1 MKVGELQVD
10 FVTNVGKLVDEVAQI
25 NRAFGSI
32 ESSVGKAKGAL
43 AGLGVTL
50 SVGAVALW
58 AKNILDAHEQVEK
71 MSQKLGIGVR
81 ELSQYKYALAQSD
94 VSMQAFGVGVKTL
107 SQRMVEAGDASG
119 KAGKIMATLGVDLSR
134 GTAPAIE
141 KIAEVFKLL
150 PDGATKAALAVELFG
165 KQGMEMI
172 PFLNQGTAGIRAMK
186 EEALRLGIVMDEQ
199 ATKAAE
205 RFNDNMKTIKASG
218 ERLGV
223 TIVNDMAPSI
233 TRISNAMR
241 EAAIQGGA
249 LRAAW
254 VGLGGV
260 AAEALGLGQEDGEKV
275 ANRIRTLQDEVA
287 KFRALLKPDRAAD
300 LMSGVAQAATMIE
313 ASFVRASFQLRGLL
327 ALMEAYRK
335 DERNPRGGF
344 EDQVARTMSQG
355 KVLGVSGNPDEM
367 KRKIDALLAGGDKVA
382 KVAKDLDL
390 ADQHVVAYMKHLQQL
405 AEAEQAVIR
414 EEIALAAALG
424 QHIDAVVKQIEQE
437 EFANQTRG
445 MSRSQVESLTIAR
458 MEERLEI
465 LRATEGADLQ
475 VKALERE
482 IELRRQLRDV
492 IGKGEAQQAEIK
504 AQQEQLRMWDELG
517 RAAGDFFADLIM
529 NGKSAFGNLQ
539 DYAKRFLAD
548 LIAIFARQWFLQI
561 VGGMVGGSAGSA
573 IAGSAASVGANTL
586 TGAASSMIGNY
597 IAGSSI
603 GGTAIGTMGQF
614 WGAATGAIPSGA
626 IGANAVNAGVGV
638 NTWSA
643 QLGSAVNGA
652 AGALGIFAI
661 ALVTGIRAMQ
671 HWNEGFGRDADS
683 LGEIGRIR
691 GGNNMLFARVL
702 EGLGFSRRDAR
713 TMAGLPIISAV
724 WGHSATRADAYGV
737 RGTITGSG
745 VTGENWQDYSQ
756 RGGLFSSD
764 RRWTEGTPW
773 SDSQR
778 GTFAGMFR
786 GVSSTTGLLGRLLGL
801 DPSQAL
807 AGYTRDFN
815 VQLSD
820 NGNPRSDEDLRQAFG
835 ELFASVLQDQV
846 AMLFDAGGDQKL
858 AEYVRSLT
866 GSTDEIVQ
874 NISELVGS
882 IAGLKALDL
891 KGLDIHALMA
901 WQREGESVG
910 EAFQRVATAW
920 GDFQNAFLSDDD
932 KLAMAWT
939 SLLDTFGEFGYAVPD
954 SNQAFLDLVAS
965 LDLSTEAGRAAF
977 DAFHASIPTF
987 QAVQNAVTSM
997 VNGIIENLRGPMD
1010 PQTAL
1015 NAQLAIFQGNNAWT
1029 RGMSLNDIMG
1039 ALLTITPEDLAAYIR
1054 AGQGTN
1060 ISEISR
1066 LYRLIQGGGGGSGMG
1081 GGGTPPDV
1089 EALWKMV
1096 DAANAARDAFEEWK
1110 KGLKDWLDGLLVDKS
1125 LSPLDPMERLKAAK
1139 KLYEDALANQGDVQG
1154 AGRTYLQ
1161 IAREL
1166 FGSSTAYI
1174 DIFKSVYD
1182 QVSGV
1187 IGEDDY
1193 NARMEAIGNETIT
1206 IQKEIVREVIGVKAE
1221 AAENA
1226 NYVARVVI
1234 DAGDRIVSALA
1245 TADRAEWR

>member
-10 FVTNVGKLVDEVAQI
+10 FVTNVAKLVDEVQQV

-32 ESSVGKAKGAL
+32 ESSVGKAKTAL

-81 ELSQYKYALAQSD
+81 ELSQYKYALDQSD

-107 SQRMVEAGDASG
+107 SQRMVEASDASG

-223 TIVNDMAPSI
+223 TLVNDLAPSI

-313 ASFVRASFQLRGLL
+313 ASFVRANFQLRALIALQDAL
-327 ALMEAYRK
+327 AGK
-335 DERNPRGGF
+335 FD
-344 EDQVARTMSQG
+344 DQVSRAQRQG

-390 ADQHVVAYMKHLQQL
+390 ADQHVEAYIKHLQKL

-424 QHIDAVVKQIEQE
+424 QHIDAVAKQIEQE

-482 IELRRQLRDV
+482 IELRKQLRDV
-492 IGKGEAQQAEIK
+492 IGKGEAQQAEI
-504 AQQEQLRMWDELG
+504 AGQREQLRMWEQLG
-517 RAAGDFFADLIM
+517 NAAGDFFADLIT
-529 NGKSAFGNLQ
+529 NGRDAFGNLRQ
-539 DYAKRFLAD
+539 YVKRLWVDLMALFAK
-548 LIAIFARQWFLQI
+548 QWFLQI
-561 VGGMVGGSAGSA
+561 VAGATGNSGAQMAANAAGNQIGSNMMGSALNWGA
-573 IAGSAASVGANTL
+573 TALGYTGGIGTLGQFAGGFMGAAGSTSAYAIPTA
-586 TGAASSMIGNY
+586 
-597 IAGSSI
+597 
-603 GGTAIGTMGQF
+603 AIG
-614 WGAATGAIPSGA
+614 SE
-626 IGANAVNAGVGV
+626 AVAAGVGV
-638 NTWSA
+638 DTAAAAWGA
-643 QLGSAVNGA
+643 GLYEALAAIPVWGWIAAAVVAIAAWLGGRHKGGPKVGGSYMAGFSGAGDLIGDLAVPGSDNGRFYTPNQADSAVRDMVNSTASGFFDTLRR
-652 AGALGIFAI
+652 LG
-661 ALVTGIRAMQ
+661 GSSS
-671 HWNEGFGRDADS
+671 GFG
-683 LGEIGRIR
+683 
-691 GGNNMLFARVL
+691 F
-702 EGLGFSRRDAR
+702 GLGFDHDPNGTAR
-713 TMAGLPIISAV
+713 
-724 WGHSATRADAYGV
+724 
-737 RGTITGSG
+737 SG
-745 VTGENWQDYSQ
+745 VS
-756 RGGLFSSD
+756 
-764 RRWTEGTPW
+764 
-773 SDSQR
+773 
-778 GTFAGMFR
+778 
-786 GVSSTTGLLGRLLGL
+786 
-801 DPSQAL
+801 
-807 AGYTRDFN
+807 
-815 VQLSD
+815 
-820 NGNPRSDEDLRQAFG
+820 
-835 ELFASVLQDQV
+835 
-846 AMLFDAGGDQKL
+846 AML
-858 AEYVRSLT
+858 
-866 GSTDEIVQ
+866 TDSNGRILYQSGTAVDDKAVPETLQLEAQRMILVALQ
-874 NISELVGS
+874 NSELPAAVTEILNS
-882 IAGLKALDL
+882 IVASSASLEEIQGVINAAIEMKMVLDGLKALDL
-891 KGLDIHALMA
+891 KGLDITALKA
-901 WQREGESVG
+901 WQREGESIG
-910 EAFQRVATAW
+910 QAFQRVATAW

-977 DAFHASIPTF
+977 DAFHDSIPTF

-997 VNGIIENLRGPMD
+997 VNNIIENLRGPMD

-1054 AGQGTN
+1054 MGQGTN

-1066 LYRLIQGGGGGSGMG
+1066 LYRLTQGGGGGSGMG
-1081 GGGTPPDV
+1081 GGATPPDV

-1110 KGLKDWLDGLLVDKS
+1110 KGLKDWLDGLLVDKA

-1139 KLYEDALANQGDVQG
+1139 QLYEDALANQGDVQG

-1182 QVSGV
+1182 QVSGL

-1226 NYVARVVI
+1226 NYVAQMVI
-1234 DAGDRIVSALA
+1234 DAGDRIVAALA
-1245 TADRAEWR
+1245 TSGSAERR